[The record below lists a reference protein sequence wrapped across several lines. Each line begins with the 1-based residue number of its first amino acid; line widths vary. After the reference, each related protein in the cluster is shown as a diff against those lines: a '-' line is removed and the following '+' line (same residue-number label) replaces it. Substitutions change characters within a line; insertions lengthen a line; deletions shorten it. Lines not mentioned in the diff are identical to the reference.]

1 MYTGQPQEGEH
12 CEWCD
17 MIWGSYV
24 RDSVYTHSHLAV
36 CCRLLSYAF
45 ELGERELREA
55 SLLRE

>member
-1 MYTGQPQEGEH
+1 MNT
-12 CEWCD
+12 EWCD